1 MTITTQTTR
10 ISATRNER
18 DTSVPFLLNVLN
30 WIAERDRRYRE
41 KQKLLSLP
49 DERLED
55 MGMTRKDANMAFY
68 QQWNRS

>member
-10 ISATRNER
+10 IAATRIER
-18 DTSVPFLLNVLN
+18 DTSVRFLLRVLN

-41 KQKLLSLP
+41 KQKLLGLP
-49 DERLED
+49 DERLVD
-55 MGMTRKDANMAFY
+55 MGMKRKDANTAFY